1 MILSDQIKLIKQQI
15 GASVLLIAVSKNHSY
30 DAIKDVYAQ
39 GIHDF
44 AESYLQE
51 AQTKIAQLSNLPI
64 TWHFIGPIQS
74 NKTRSIAESFSWVH
88 SVSRLKIAQL
98 LNDARPESLPP
109 LNVCLQINLDDEE
122 TKSGLPATDAAELAN
137 KIQTLPRLAL
147 RGLMAIPKPLSNED
161 EQYHSFLRLTTL
173 RDELNQALS
182 LTMDT
187 LSMGMSDDFLAAVRA
202 GSTMVRIGTGIF
214 GKRLASADPR
224 RVL

>member
-15 GASVLLIAVSKNHSY
+15 GPGVLLIAVSKNQSC
-30 DAIKDVYAQ
+30 DAIQEVYAQ
-39 GIHDF
+39 GITNF

-51 AQTKIAQLSNLPI
+51 AQIKIAQLSNLPI

-74 NKTRSIAESFSWVH
+74 NKTRAIAESFSWVH

-109 LNVCLQINLDDEE
+109 LNICLQINLDKEE
-122 TKSGLPATDAAELAN
+122 TKAGITESDASELAK
-137 KIQTLPRLAL
+137 KIQSLPRLKL
-147 RGLMAIPKPLSNED
+147 RGLMAIPKPLSNEE
-161 EQYHSFLRLTTL
+161 EQYQSFLRLTAL
-173 RDELNQALS
+173 RDELNQELS

-202 GSTMVRIGTGIF
+202 GSTMIRIGTAIF
-214 GKRLASADPR
+214 GRNSR
-224 RVL
+224 RALKDR